1 MTTPGAEQVR
11 EVCSAAG
18 IPVAGGHFI
27 DTPESIYGLAVNGR
41 CAPSELRRNCDAKPE
56 DILILTKPVGVGVY
70 SAAFKKDALSAGDCR
85 DMIATM
91 TGLNRVGAE
100 LAKNPDLHAMT
111 DVTGFGILG
120 HGLEMAR
127 GSGLKLTVKA
137 DSIPLL
143 PRAAELVREG
153 FVTGASG
160 RNWDSYGHD
169 VTLPADYPLWQRRLV
184 YRSADIGWLLVA
196 CAPSQSGAILTLIQ
210 AAGFDEARIVGEMV
224 EGSGAVVS

>member
-1 MTTPGAEQVR
+1 
-11 EVCSAAG
+11 
-18 IPVAGGHFI
+18 
-27 DTPESIYGLAVNGR
+27 
-41 CAPSELRRNCDAKPE
+41 
-56 DILILTKPVGVGVY
+56 
-70 SAAFKKDALSAGDCR
+70 
-85 DMIATM
+85 
-91 TGLNRVGAE
+91 
-100 LAKNPDLHAMT
+100 MT

-169 VTLPADYPLWQRRLV
+169 VMLPADYPLWQRHLLTDPQT
-184 YRSADIGWLLVA
+184 SGGLLVA
-196 CAPSQSGAILTLIQ
+196 CAPAQSGDILTLIQ
-210 AAGFDEARIVGEMV
+210 AAGFDEARIVGEMA